1 MHKFKATINI
11 IGINPYV
18 FVPLEILEAIFQ
30 QADKEKGPIPICGK
44 INNKPYTQT
53 LVKYKNEWRLYIN
66 TTMLK
71 NSPQMI
77 GETIELTVKFD
88 PSDRTVKPHPKLL
101 IALKEN
107 PEAEKVFQELTPS
120 LKKEIIRYITFLK
133 TEKSIDKNIDRG
145 INFLLGKESFIGRKG
160 LKS

>member
-1 MHKFKATINI
+1 MHKCKATINI
-11 IGINPYV
+11 IGINPFV

-53 LVKYKNEWRLYIN
+53 LVKYKSEWRLYIN

-77 GETIELTVKFD
+77 GETIELTLKFD

-101 IALKEN
+101 NALKEN

-120 LKKEIIRYITFLK
+120 LKKEIIRYISFLK
-133 TEKSIDKNIDRG
+133 TEKSIDKNIDRA